1 MNSIGL
7 ALIASELLFQNQMK
21 SQEESPLE
29 KQEVI
34 KQPPWVTARID
45 IPKSVRKG
53 KSYEEIL
60 EIKKQIW
67 TEQNK
72 K

>member
-21 SQEESPLE
+21 SQEDLPLE
-29 KQEVI
+29 KQEII